1 MLALVVDDSQSI
13 RLLLTRMLQSRFF
26 KVETASGG
34 LAALERLRQRP
45 IPDLMVLDWN
55 MPDLGGLE
63 VLTQIRATPGMQN
76 LCVMMATAET
86 DLSQIGAALEAGVD
100 EYLMKPFDETSVD
113 EKLELLGFQ
122 VAATA

>member
-1 MLALVVDDSQSI
+1 MLALVVDDSLSI
-13 RLLLTRMLQSRFF
+13 RLLLTRLLQSRFF
-26 KVETASGG
+26 TVETASGG

-45 IPDLMVLDWN
+45 APDLMVLDWN
-55 MPDLGGLE
+55 MPDLGGLQ
-63 VLTQIRATPGMQN
+63 VLSQARAMPGMEN

-86 DLSQIGAALEAGVD
+86 DLSQISAALEAGVD
-100 EYLMKPFDETSVD
+100 EYLMKPFDERSVD